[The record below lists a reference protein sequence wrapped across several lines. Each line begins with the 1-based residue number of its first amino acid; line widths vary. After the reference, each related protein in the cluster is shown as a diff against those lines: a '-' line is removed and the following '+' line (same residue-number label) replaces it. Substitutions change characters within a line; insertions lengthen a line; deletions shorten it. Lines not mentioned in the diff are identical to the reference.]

1 MTKKKQSTSTSEVKK
16 EIKDLT
22 IRQLFYSEK
31 KYDENLIKSL
41 ERTFGEKKKPIK
53 DWVDILSSKGITF

>member
-1 MTKKKQSTSTSEVKK
+1 MAKKTQTASKPEEVK
-16 EIKDLT
+16 ITKDYT

-41 ERTFGEKKKPIK
+41 ERTFGEQKKSVK

>member
-1 MTKKKQSTSTSEVKK
+1 MAKKTQTSSKPEEAKITK
-16 EIKDLT
+16 DYT

-41 ERTFGEKKKPIK
+41 ERTFGEQKKSIK

>member
-1 MTKKKQSTSTSEVKK
+1 MTKKTQTSSKTEEVK
-16 EIKDLT
+16 IKDLT

-41 ERTFGEKKKPIK
+41 ERTFGEQKKSVK